1 MKILSLPILLF
12 ALLALS
18 LAADAVDESEINAG
32 DSEDAED
39 KPEINAGD
47 SEGESHVE
55 KRATSC
61 PSGWTKYGARC
72 FRYISASYTWA
83 QAENYCVRYQSGN
96 LPSVHSAAEY
106 SWLQSYVRSKT
117 CGNPTI
123 WLGGSDAEQERMW
136 FWSDGSRLSYNSWCS
151 GTPRAS
157 TSYNCI
163 IMNASSRRCWYDY
176 PCGNRYA
183 FVCAKKL

>member
-18 LAADAVDESEINAG
+18 LAADAEDES
-32 DSEDAED
+32 
-39 KPEINAGD
+39 EINAGD

-61 PSGWTKYGARC
+61 PSGWTRYGARC
-72 FRYISASYTWA
+72 FLYISASYTWA
-83 QAENYCVRYQSGN
+83 QAENYCVRNQGAN

-106 SWLQSYVRSKT
+106 SWLQSYVYGKT
-117 CGNPTI
+117 RQYPTI

-151 GTPRAS
+151 GMPRTS
-157 TSYNCI
+157 TSLNCI
-163 IMNASSRRCWYDY
+163 IMNASSCRCWYDY
-176 PCGNRYA
+176 PCGSRLP